1 MQSAFS
7 VNRMVGNIVNS
18 CTSWT
23 GNHWREQ
30 CGGRQ
35 ICLGFGPWGLTGIIG
50 FLCPFTYVIFSSDY
64 SHHWW
69 SPQILYTI
77 VIFWTVWGNFWG
89 GFASAGGGSLGPDVL
104 PVGEDGRPSN
114 AGRDTQLQGWAGR
127 VPNVFLPMALGS
139 AIQWFPDHLS
149 AFNTFYIVGGTVS
162 IVSWWILAMFV
173 HPPNER
179 PGRDWQCTRHWC
191 HGGDDDPWYLP
202 GGVYGDRKNPLG
214 GRVAHDNGDARAGGR
229 GGGVG
234 ARLCDECLF
243 GQGIYARVEHETT
256 AGAGKGGGVEAH
268 LTMSGREQPPPL
280 SAHDTNLN

>member
-1 MQSAFS
+1 
-7 VNRMVGNIVNS
+7 
-18 CTSWT
+18 
-23 GNHWREQ
+23 
-30 CGGRQ
+30 
-35 ICLGFGPWGLTGIIG
+35 
-50 FLCPFTYVIFSSDY
+50 
-64 SHHWW
+64 
-69 SPQILYTI
+69 
-77 VIFWTVWGNFWG
+77 
-89 GFASAGGGSLGPDVL
+89 
-104 PVGEDGRPSN
+104 
-114 AGRDTQLQGWAGR
+114 
-127 VPNVFLPMALGS
+127 
-139 AIQWFPDHLS
+139 
-149 AFNTFYIVGGTVS
+149 
-162 IVSWWILAMFV
+162 MFV

-191 HGGDDDPWYLP
+191 HGGDDPWYLP

-214 GRVAHDNGDARAGGR
+214 GRAAHDNGDARAGGR